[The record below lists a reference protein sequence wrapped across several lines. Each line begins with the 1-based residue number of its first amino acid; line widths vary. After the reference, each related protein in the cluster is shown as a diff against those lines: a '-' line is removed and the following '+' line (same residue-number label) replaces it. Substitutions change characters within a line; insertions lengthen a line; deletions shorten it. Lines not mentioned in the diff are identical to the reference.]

1 MYPEKLGLII
11 TGSSGLYEVLWV
23 IATQKRRL
31 RIHKEKKLRM
41 YFTIPK

>member
-1 MYPEKLGLII
+1 MYPEKVAGLII

-31 RIHKEKKLRM
+31 RIHKEKS
-41 YFTIPK
+41 